1 MICGLTLEGFK
12 SFLFDQIEFRALTV
26 LTGLN
31 SSGKSSIAQALLML
45 DNKQQNREILLDGYG
60 GFEELQ
66 NPFVKNMNIEVELED
81 DTVFGLNTEENN
93 AAVFPEVIYI
103 AADRFGPQTQIPIY
117 LEGNY
122 KLGKNGEN
130 VLKVIDYYSV
140 QQPTTLPPALWFD
153 PQEEEGENFE
163 QALKG
168 WLSVISPNTEF
179 VPHIQRQTDSSYAT
193 FNGHRAKNV
202 GFGLS
207 YALPVIT
214 ALLLGSITP
223 NSLVIVENPEAH
235 IHPRGQ
241 TEIARLIART
251 VESGCQVVLETHSD
265 HIINGIRIYAKENEG
280 NFHEKVLIHWLELN
294 AKKNTKR
301 EAISID
307 KHGRSNNYPQ
317 GFFDQFEINA
327 RKLL

>member
-1 MICGLTLEGFK
+1 MIRSVSLEGFK
-12 SFLFDQIEFRALTV
+12 SFVFDQIELRELSI

-31 SSGKSSIAQALLML
+31 SSGKSSIVQALLML
-45 DNKQQNREILLDGYG
+45 ENKQKNRNVLLDGYG
-60 GFEELQ
+60 SFDELK
-66 NPFVKNMNIEVELED
+66 NPFVKNLNIEVELED
-81 DTVFGLNTEENN
+81 ERVFGFASDNSASTS
-93 AAVFPEVIYI
+93 FPELIHI

-117 LEGNY
+117 LENDY
-122 KLGKNGEN
+122 KLGKYGEN
-130 VLKVIDYYSV
+130 ILQVIDYYSV
-140 QQPTTLPPALWFD
+140 QQPTVLPAQVWFD
-153 PQEEEGENFE
+153 PKSEGENFE

-168 WLSVISPNTEF
+168 WLGVISPNTEF
-179 VPHIQRQTDSSYAT
+179 VSYIQRQTDSSYLS

-214 ALLLGSITP
+214 ALLLGSISP
-223 NSLVIVENPEAH
+223 NSLVIIENPEAH

-251 VESGCQVVLETHSD
+251 VESGCQVLIETHSD
-265 HIINGIRIYAKENEG
+265 HIINGIRIHAKESDND
-280 NFHEKVLIHWLELN
+280 FHEKVIIHWLELN
-294 AKKNTKR
+294 AKKNTER
-301 EAISID
+301 VAIEID
-307 KHGRSNNYPQ
+307 KNGRSDTYPQ